1 VLCMLCGIMLQMWII
16 IINAILTVI
25 MFGVFG
31 TWIYFIGYIIKSF
44 KRSPT
49 IESIDKYTISKNPK
63 VSVILP
69 ARNEE
74 KYIAKCLE
82 SLLGQDYPNFEIIAV
97 NDSSNDKTGD
107 IIYEYAKKNSCI
119 VTVNAKPKPDG
130 WTGKNWACYEGYLR
144 ATGDVFLFTDADTVH
159 SPYTMSLALGHVLR
173 DNLDAITAI
182 PRLLCKDVW
191 TKITLP
197 MLSNFLHSRFSPLR
211 VNNPKTKTG
220 YFFGSFYMITRRT
233 YEMVGTHKI
242 VKHELVEDGALGR
255 MVKEQKFRMKMVR
268 GERYIEA
275 MWSRDFQTLWHG
287 LRRLMISIHTQ
298 NKIAASMM
306 TIAVF
311 FLLFEPFLLVP
322 YSLVL
327 YLQSDDFVSQII
339 FDINLGTVCIIILAN
354 AIQSKFGVFQN
365 PFYALASPL
374 SAAIISLSFIASILS
389 AKKAGAVNWRDRRY
403 TVRESQHPL

>member
-1 VLCMLCGIMLQMWII
+1 MLCGIMLQMWII

-275 MWSRDFQTLWHG
+275 IWSRDFQTLWHG